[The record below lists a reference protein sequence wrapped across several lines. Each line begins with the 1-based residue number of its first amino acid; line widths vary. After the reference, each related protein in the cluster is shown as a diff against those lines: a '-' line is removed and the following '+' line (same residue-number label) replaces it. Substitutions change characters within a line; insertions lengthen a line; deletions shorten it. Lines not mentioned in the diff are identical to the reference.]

1 MTNREYALL
10 AGKTL
15 SAKKAQ
21 DIVIIDIQGKDIVC
35 GLFPSSITVHPNDR
49 STRWWMT

>member
-15 SAKKAQ
+15 SDKKAQ
-21 DIVIIDIQGKDIVC
+21 DIVIIDIQGA
-35 GLFPSSITVHPNDR
+35 S
-49 STRWWMT
+49 